1 MASCIIP
8 HLCATCKTN
17 GPLLQVQG
25 LTKDYNG
32 FRAIEDISFEASG
45 GEIFGLLGPNGAGKT
60 TTIRLISAI
69 LSPTRGTARICGYDV
84 RETPEAVR
92 RNIGMLTTE
101 MGVYDRLS
109 GREYLRYFGAL
120 YSMAHDRTEARIRE
134 LSQLLEME
142 DFLDRRTSSYSTG
155 MKQKLS
161 IARSVLHDP
170 SIVILD
176 EPTSGLDVLA
186 AQTVLNFM
194 RRSRDQGRLVVLST
208 HHMPD
213 AEKLC
218 NRAAILHHGRLLAV
232 RTISELK
239 SDTGTGNLEDAFL
252 AMVKERPQEA
262 KPANR
267 KATISA
273 RRLPVSRRLLI
284 RIGIAVAVIIALQ
297 LWRMLTK

>member
-1 MASCIIP
+1 MSS
-8 HLCATCKTN
+8 TCRTD

-25 LTKDYNG
+25 LTKDYKG
-32 FRAIEDISFEASG
+32 FRAIEDVSFEARG

-69 LSPTRGTARICGYDV
+69 LSPTSGTARICGHDV
-84 RETPEAVR
+84 REAPEAVR

-120 YSMAHDRTEARIRE
+120 YSMGSDKTERRIRD

-194 RRSRDQGRLVVLST
+194 RHSREQGRLVVLST

-218 NRAAILHHGRLLAV
+218 DRAAIMHRGKLLAV
-232 RTISELK
+232 RTVSELK
-239 SDTGTGNLEDAFL
+239 KDTGTDNLEDAFL
-252 AMVKERPQEA
+252 AMVKESPQAA
-262 KPANR
+262 KPLTQNP
-267 KATISA
+267 A
-273 RRLPVSRRLLI
+273 RPAGGLPVSRRLLI
-284 RIGIAVAVIIALQ
+284 RIGIAVAIIVALQ
-297 LWRMLTK
+297 LWRMLTR